1 MLIYVEYITERLLYT
16 LSFVF
21 AERKV
26 AYELTNDGIAFI
38 GAKGPKLNYSNR
50 DFEDAL
56 QIIPAEL
63 LFEDELLSKP
73 PTKSA
78 FEGIECLEF
87 NGTPDVLASIFY
99 VLSRMEEYQIFSTD
113 ALDRFEAS
121 SSVAFTHN
129 WLQVPIC
136 DEWTEALISYL

>member
-38 GAKGPKLNYSNR
+38 SAKGPKLNYSNR

-63 LFEDELLSKP
+63 LFEDKLLSKP

-78 FEGIECLEF
+78 FEGIECL
-87 NGTPDVLASIFY
+87 
-99 VLSRMEEYQIFSTD
+99 
-113 ALDRFEAS
+113 
-121 SSVAFTHN
+121 
-129 WLQVPIC
+129 
-136 DEWTEALISYL
+136 